1 MFYFFY
7 NCFFKYLVIA
17 YCLYNISV
25 VVCLRYKNSYSYL
38 TFNNK
43 DNSKYLGNIYKK
55 KKNIINKKIS
65 RNLFVEGSRN
75 YLKQNGI
82 VESCKDSYYENYKKK
97 KIITVLK
104 DGIDRLFFANRY
116 LFGNVGIEENVDPNN
131 KDTYDDEIP
140 KKKTNLPHYDIN
152 KLENNLNLEPDKT
165 LLQEFTQY
173 IQQII
178 EKDSVSLGNDSF
190 DKDPIHNLILRW
202 IKSMLINGEENYN
215 YDDEKV
221 VENCNSDGDGTDI
234 DVETIA
240 RQLILFKTV
249 LNNSVRAYGFDEK
262 AIYID
267 NKTHDVKVKRNVFND
282 MGEKKSDWK
291 IIFLGT
297 GSMYPSV
304 SRGTSSFIFQTTK
317 KKYNEAYLF
326 DCGESTFISLQEAN
340 IKVSKI
346 KNIFITHLHGDHCLG
361 LISVLTMLKGLNTI
375 NIYGPEGL
383 YRFLKHNF
391 NSTYSKRM
399 AKYFVYELKIKGNE
413 NNSNYGNSDNSS
425 MGGNK
430 KFPTDLKYI
439 YKDTNNMYPIL
450 QTDSIEINGF
460 QIKHTVPTIGYIIKE
475 KKSENK
481 FNAEHINEIIKNN
494 YDELKKCKNLDY
506 VPYKIY
512 ENVIRKMKT
521 DDVLIFPDNTKLSYT
536 DAYKE
541 IRKERKIVICQDT
554 CDASSLVKEAQDADI
569 LIHEATN
576 SLIDLSDESMLYNT
590 DIYDEDNYINPL
602 SLKSVP
608 INNSDNNLEQS
619 EKKQNDINSKVVK
632 KNGKID
638 NLDTINYYN
647 KLISERG
654 HSTSHM
660 AGNFA
665 KKIRAK
671 KLILTH
677 FSQRYTGDNKLK
689 NMIIMKKIEDE
700 ALEAF
705 YSDRSKSH
713 TSLEKK
719 DITPTEN
726 IKKVNL
732 VHVSNFNNEKKED
745 NTETVNRQNNNSQNF
760 SKEKS
765 DIQENEVVAA
775 FDGLVVYVPSQTT

>member
-1 MFYFFY
+1 MFYYFY
-7 NCFFKYLVIA
+7 NCFFKYLVIT

-38 TFNNK
+38 AFNNK
-43 DNSKYLGNIYKK
+43 EGSKYFDNAYKNKNK
-55 KKNIINKKIS
+55 KFINKKIS

-75 YLKQNGI
+75 YLKQNEI
-82 VESCKDSYYENYKKK
+82 VEGCEDSYYENYKKK

-104 DGIDRLFFANRY
+104 DGIDKLFFANRY
-116 LFGNVGIEENVDPNN
+116 LFGNVGIEEIVDPNN
-131 KDTYDDEIP
+131 KDTYDEESP
-140 KKKTNLPHYDIN
+140 KKKTNIPHYDIK
-152 KLENNLNLEPDKT
+152 KLESSLNLEPDKI
-165 LLQEFTQY
+165 LLQEYTRY
-173 IQQII
+173 IHQII
-178 EKDSVSLGNDSF
+178 EKDSISLGNDSF
-190 DKDPIHNLILRW
+190 GRDPIHSLILRW
-202 IKSMLINGEENYN
+202 IKSMLINGEEA
-215 YDDEKV
+215 D
-221 VENCNSDGDGTDI
+221 ENCNGDGDNTNLDA
-234 DVETIA
+234 ETIA

-262 AIYID
+262 TIYID
-267 NKTHDVKVKRNVFND
+267 NKTHDVKIKRNVFND
-282 MGEKKSDWK
+282 IGEKKSDWK

-383 YRFLKHNF
+383 YRFLKNNF

-413 NNSNYGNSDNSS
+413 NNSNCVSPENSN
-425 MGGNK
+425 MGGTK
-430 KFPTDLKYI
+430 KFPADLKYI
-439 YKDTNNMYPIL
+439 YKDANNMYPIL

-481 FNAEHINEIIKNN
+481 FNAEHINQIIKNN
-494 YDELKKCKNLDY
+494 YDELKKCKNLDFI
-506 VPYKIY
+506 PYKIY

-521 DDVLIFPDNTKLSYT
+521 DDVLIFPDNTQLSYA

-576 SLIDLSDESMLYNT
+576 SLIDLSDDNMLYNT

-602 SLKSVP
+602 SLKSMSE
-608 INNSDNNLEQS
+608 NNDNNLESS
-619 EKKQNDINSKVVK
+619 EKKQNDINNKVVK

-660 AGNFA
+660 AGSFA
-665 KKIRAK
+665 KKIQAK

-689 NMIIMKKIEDE
+689 NMIIMKKIENE

-705 YSDRSKSH
+705 HSDRNKSH
-713 TSLEKK
+713 ISSEKK
-719 DITPTEN
+719 DITPNEN

-745 NTETVNRQNNNSQNF
+745 NTESVNRQNNNLTNF
-760 SKEKS
+760 SKTKN

-775 FDGLVVYVPSQTT
+775 FDGLVVYVPPQTA